1 MKRLNITL
9 PEKVDQELSKYPNK
23 SRFIAKAVIEKI
35 KRDNK
40 KQLDLE
46 LTAAYKNSN
55 EEDKKID
62 QEWSDATIEGW
73 E

>member
-1 MKRLNITL
+1 MKRLNITI

-23 SRFIAKAVIEKI
+23 SRFIAKAVKEKI

>member
-23 SRFIAKAVIEKI
+23 SRFIAKAVKEKI